1 MTIKISIEGADVKEV
16 LAQMLSI
23 LNVPTTSAEATAPK
37 TNGNGLDKPTQPAQA
52 TPAPAPGKR
61 PVGRPP
67 KGPTVLSNEKPPAEP
82 ADDQQTSPPD
92 DPNPVVAG
100 PEKSAAD
107 IRHDADDF
115 NIGPDIWSRPLSDV
129 SAERVAPS
137 EISFH
142 KGLVDNGHAPSAL
155 VRRKR
160 VTFVEIAPGDDSGS
174 EGREEPGVT
183 ELTWTS
189 RSVAIR
195 SPAWIIMRLFLVPPV
210 SSGVPAI
217 ADIRVPPGARISS

>member
-37 TNGNGLDKPTQPAQA
+37 TNGNGLDKPTQPTQA

-67 KGPTVLSNEKPPAEP
+67 KGPTVLSNEKPPAAP

-107 IRHDADDF
+107 IRHDAVLVLKKVYTKGAVGQAKVDEICKHF
-115 NIGPDIWSRPLSDV
+115 NV
-129 SAERVAPS
+129 T
-137 EISFH
+137 
-142 KGLVDNGHAPSAL
+142 KLVDIPLDRAVELLQMSNRAL
-155 VRRKR
+155 YAL
-160 VTFVEIAPGDDSGS
+160 EN
-174 EGREEPGVT
+174 
-183 ELTWTS
+183 
-189 RSVAIR
+189 
-195 SPAWIIMRLFLVPPV
+195 
-210 SSGVPAI
+210 
-217 ADIRVPPGARISS
+217 